1 MEISLTSS
9 LTGKPGRSILLFGGK
24 GGVGKTT
31 CSASIAAEMASRG
44 CRTLILTSDM
54 SPSLS
59 DIFKR
64 KIGNSV
70 TAIDRNLDACE
81 IRQETIVAWWKKR
94 FGRDFEDILT
104 HIVDLESLDKDSRH
118 QLLDYIGSAPSL
130 REETMLDMIRELAEN
145 GAYDRVIWDTAPAGE
160 TLNLLDMPRNIKK
173 HLRAGAKVFEGLD
186 RIGKQLAGKRSISSI
201 MDEWIRTSDTI
212 SRFIHEKCAFIL
224 VTAPESLVV
233 RQTHRMITT
242 LTGYR
247 LPIHGIII
255 NRMIACSDSKSLD
268 ALKAVQAT
276 HQEAL
281 MQIADGL
288 PVACLPLSVKE
299 IEGIHLLRQIGSQLA
314 SGLWL

>member
-1 MEISLTSS
+1 ME
-9 LTGKPGRSILLFGGK
+9 RSINTRSPKNPIAPYCSLVER

-31 CSASIAAEMASRG
+31 CSAAVAAEMAARG
-44 CRTLILTSDM
+44 YHTLVLTSDM

-59 DIFKR
+59 DIFR
-64 KIGNSV
+64 QKIGDSI
-70 TAIDRNLDACE
+70 TTIDKDLDAYE
-81 IRQETIVAWWKKR
+81 IRQKTIVAWWKQR

-104 HIVDLESLDKDSRH
+104 HIVDLEALDKESRH
-118 QLLDYIGSAPSL
+118 QLLDYISSAPSL

-145 GAYDRVIWDTAPAGE
+145 GTYERVIWDTAPAGE

-186 RIGKQLAGKRSISSI
+186 KIGKQFAGRRSVSSI
-201 MDEWIRTSDTI
+201 MDEWIRTSDTV
-212 SRFIHEKCAFIL
+212 SRFIREKSAFIL

-233 RQTHRMITT
+233 RQTVRLITT
-242 LTGYR
+242 LTEYR

-255 NRMIACSDSKSLD
+255 NRVIACSDSKTLD
-268 ALKAVQAT
+268 ALKDIRAT

-281 MQIADGL
+281 MNIADGL

-299 IEGIHLLRQIGSQLA
+299 IEGT
-314 SGLWL
+314 